1 MQRVVVNHSHAHLH
15 TSLLRTTPAAHEG
28 SGGKGDEGAKQNS
41 SHFVGSWRH
50 QQRLTNGWRALGT
63 GRRRQ
68 DRGMDGKGH
77 QLCLPAGPNTLGFF
91 ATEDLKV
98 HPTRSPRP
106 KGQPATQTN
115 RNTQKKTI
123 KKKKEDSLRLV
134 TG

>member
-1 MQRVVVNHSHAHLH
+1 MREQTKTQV
-15 TSLLRTTPAAHEG
+15 TLLCLDDTNKGQMTG
-28 SGGKGDEGAKQNS
+28 SGRGEGRGD
-41 SHFVGSWRH
+41 R
-50 QQRLTNGWRALGT
+50 T
-63 GRRRQ
+63 GGQ
-68 DRGMDGKGH
+68 WDGERH

-123 KKKKEDSLRLV
+123 KKKRSKAVKS
-134 TG
+134 